1 MSALSSVQR
10 RKHRAG
16 QANPAGRRS
25 VVYSLILPALL
36 LFARGGTAGPTIGAH
51 TFTNYNLGQ
60 NGNLSISTRALNTQ
74 PSGSTMLVCIGR
86 GAISAFT
93 NTPTDNHG
101 NSPYIQLGSTHP
113 YVPLYPDSGTALYAF
128 PFAVG
133 GTGQV
138 ITASTI
144 AQDEVTL
151 DTVEVKNGGVIQD
164 YKWNEVLQGHPL
176 TSLDVT
182 TTGPATLVAFWWG
195 DGNQYFVHTAIPD
208 NGFTLIDSLG
218 PLGSYVQTAV
228 ATRDVASA
236 GTYHVTWDSGGNEG
250 AQLWLVAVQ
259 SEPLPAL
266 QAQVLGAHAVI
277 SWPASAAGYTLET
290 TSDFSASNSWTLVTN
305 APAIVNSQN
314 TITNPISQVSRY
326 YRLRKQ

>member
-1 MSALSSVQR
+1 MNLA
-10 RKHRAG
+10 RK
-16 QANPAGRRS
+16 ANPVGHLPGL
-25 VVYSLILPALL
+25 YLIILPVLL
-36 LFARGGTAGPTIGAH
+36 LFAREGTAGPTVGAH

-60 NGNLSISTRALNTQ
+60 NSRLGISTRALNTQ

-86 GAISAFT
+86 GDIFAFT
-93 NTPTDNHG
+93 QVPTDSKGNTP
-101 NSPYIQLGSTHP
+101 YVQLGSSLG
-113 YVPLYPDSGTALYAF
+113 YVPLYPDSGTALYTCPSAT
-128 PFAVG
+128 G
-133 GTGQV
+133 GAGHIVTV
-138 ITASTI
+138 STVP
-144 AQDEVTL
+144 QDEVTL
-151 DTVEVKNGGVIQD
+151 DAVEVKNGGVIQD

-176 TSLDVT
+176 TTLDVT

-208 NGFTLIDSLG
+208 NGFTLIGSLG

-228 ATRDVASA
+228 ATRDVATA

-266 QAQVLGAHAVI
+266 QAQIVGGHTVI
-277 SWPASAAGYTLET
+277 TWPASATGFSLET
-290 TSDFSASNSWTLVTN
+290 TSDLLAGNSWTRVTN
-305 APAIVNSQN
+305 TPAIVDLQN
-314 TITNPISQVSRY
+314 TITNPIAQGSQF

>member
-1 MSALSSVQR
+1 MRPLSSAQR
-10 RKHRAG
+10 RKHRTG
-16 QANPAGRRS
+16 QANPAGGPS
-25 VVYSLILPALL
+25 VFYSIILPALL
-36 LFARGGTAGPTIGAH
+36 LCASKGTASPTLGAH

-86 GAISAFT
+86 GAIAAFT
-93 NTPTDNHG
+93 NVPTDNKG
-101 NSPYIQLGSTHP
+101 NQPYTQLGSTHA

-128 PFAVG
+128 PSATG
-133 GTGQV
+133 GTGAV
-138 ITASTI
+138 ISVGTI

-151 DTVEVKNGGVIQD
+151 DAVEVKNGGVIQD

-228 ATRDVASA
+228 ATRDVATA

-259 SEPLPAL
+259 SAPLPAL
-266 QAQVLGAHAVI
+266 QAQVLGGHAVI
-277 SWPASAAGYTLET
+277 TWPASAAGYTLET
-290 TSDFSASNSWTLVTN
+290 TSDFSASNSWTPVTN
-305 APAIVNSQN
+305 APFIVNLQN
-314 TITNPISQVSRY
+314 TITNLISQGNRY